1 MAFDSLSNKLNEA
14 FRKITKRDRI
24 NEKQLDELLLEVKSS
39 LLDADVSRV
48 VVDDFAKEIK
58 EKSLGQKIFSSLN
71 ANEALMKIIYDALVE
86 LLGPQSPEFEW
97 PNSQK
102 KSFMFVGL
110 QGSGK
115 TTSAAKLALLLKK
128 NGKKAFLVGA
138 DTQRPA
144 AKEQLR
150 ILANSIGVD
159 YFTDE
164 EETSALKIVKEAIK
178 AFKKSDCNAL
188 IVDTAGRL
196 HVDEALMNEVVEL
209 ANILSPDEILLSVDS
224 MSGQDVIHTATAFK
238 ERLDITGLVVTK
250 FDSDA
255 KGGAVLS
262 VKALTQV
269 PVKLVGTGEKVED
282 FDIFYPDRMAN
293 RLIGMGDLMSL
304 VEQAQDKMDQD
315 AAERS
320 MQRMMEGQFTFDDML
335 TQFNQLTKMGSL
347 KNLMGMLPG
356 MGQMAQQVNDE
367 DSQKMIKMNKA
378 IILSMT
384 LEERDNANLLRA
396 SRKNRIAQGAGVTVT
411 DVNRLIRQYEKS
423 KEQMRHLKRLMKN
436 NPNMKF

>member
-1 MAFDSLSNKLNEA
+1 MAFDSLSNKLNDA

-24 NEKQLDELLLEVKSS
+24 NEKQLDELLGEVQSS
-39 LLDADVSRV
+39 LLDADVSRK
-48 VVDDFAKEIK
+48 VVDDFSKTIREQA
-58 EKSLGQKIFSSLN
+58 LGQKIFSSLK

-102 KSFMFVGL
+102 KTFILVGL

-128 NGKKAFLVGA
+128 TGKKPLLVGA

-150 ILANSIGVD
+150 ILAESIDVD
-159 YFTDE
+159 YYTDDQ
-164 EETSALKIVKEAIK
+164 ETSALKIVQEAIK
-178 AFKKSDCNAL
+178 TFKKSDNNAL
-188 IVDTAGRL
+188 IIDTAGRL
-196 HVDEALMNEVVEL
+196 HVDEALMDEVAQL
-209 ANILSPDEILLSVDS
+209 AKVLSADEILLSVDS
-224 MSGQDVIHTATAFK
+224 MSGQDVINTAKAFK
-238 ERLDITGLVVTK
+238 DRLDITGLVVTK

-262 VKALTQV
+262 VKALTNV

-304 VEQAQDKMDQD
+304 VEQAQDKLDQD

-347 KNLMGMLPG
+347 KSLMGMLPG

-384 LEERDNANLLRA
+384 KEERDDANLLRA
-396 SRKNRIAQGAGVTVT
+396 SRKNRIALGAGVSVT

>member
-1 MAFDSLSNKLNEA
+1 MAFESLSNRLNDT
-14 FRKITKRDRI
+14 FRKWTKRDRI
-24 NEKQLDELLLEVKSS
+24 NEKQLEELLAEVRSS
-39 LLDADVSRV
+39 LLDADVALSV
-48 VVDDFAKEIK
+48 IDDFSKTIYDQA
-58 EKSLGQKIFSSLN
+58 LGQKILSSLN

-86 LLGPQSPEFEW
+86 LLGPSSFEFEW

-102 KSFMFVGL
+102 KIFMLVGL

-115 TTSAAKLALLLKK
+115 TTSAAKLAYLLKK
-128 NGKKAFLVGA
+128 SGKKPLLVGA

-150 ILANSIGVD
+150 ILAKSIDVD
-159 YFTDE
+159 FFTND
-164 EETSALKIVKEAIK
+164 EETSALKIVNEALKNFK
-178 AFKKSDCNAL
+178 ASDNNAL

-196 HVDEALMNEVVEL
+196 HVDEELMNEVVD
-209 ANILSPDEILLSVDS
+209 LSKVLKADEILLSVDA
-224 MSGQDVIHTATAFK
+224 MSGQDVIHTASAFK
-238 ERLDITGLVVTK
+238 ARLDITGLVVTK

-262 VKALTQV
+262 VKALTKV

-282 FDIFYPDRMAN
+282 VDVFYPDRMAN
-293 RLIGMGDLMSL
+293 RIIGMGDLMSL

-320 MQRMMEGQFTFDDML
+320 MKRMMEGVFTFDDML
-335 TQFNQLTKMGSL
+335 TQFNQLSKMGSL

-367 DSQKMIKMNKA
+367 ESQLVIKVNKA
-378 IILSMT
+378 IIHSMT
-384 LEERDNANLLRA
+384 KEEREDASLLRA
-396 SRKNRIAQGAGVTVT
+396 SRKNRIALGAGVDVS

-436 NPNMKF
+436 NPNI